1 MKELTTG
8 KEAQLIIGVDLGD
21 RLSEVCVMDAS
32 GEVRARTKLKTTA
45 AGFEKFFRPMVPA
58 RIALEVGTHSP
69 WVSRLLKSWG
79 HEVLVANARKVRLIY
94 QSTSKS
100 DRMDAEA
107 LARLAR
113 LDPKLLSPISHRS
126 GERQRHLALLR
137 ARDALVRARSLLVNH
152 VRGAVKAMGGRLPAC
167 STAAFGTKAELH
179 LPETMKMALEPL
191 LKVVETLTEQIEE
204 AERGIGQVARKHYP
218 EVVVVT
224 QPTGVGLLTGLR
236 FVLTLEEPRRFRRNR
251 SVGAYLGL
259 TPRRSQ
265 SGDQDRQMRITK
277 AGDSDLRRSLMQC
290 SHYILGPFGPDSDLR
305 RFGMKLA
312 ERGGKSAKKRALV
325 AVARRLAVL
334 MLSLWKTGE
343 VYEPL
348 RQTQLVAQVP
358 A

>member
-1 MKELTTG
+1 MKKHTTG
-8 KEAQLIIGVDLGD
+8 KEAKLVIGVDLGD
-21 RLSEVCVMDAS
+21 KHSEVCVIDES
-32 GEVRARTKLKTTA
+32 GEVRVRTQLKTTA
-45 AGFEKFFRPMVPA
+45 AAFEKFFAGMGPA
-58 RIALEVGTHSP
+58 RIAMEVGTHSP
-69 WVSRLLKSWG
+69 WVSRLLNSWG

-94 QSTSKS
+94 QSSSKS

-113 LDPKLLSPISHRS
+113 LDPKLLSPIQHRS
-126 GERQRHLALLR
+126 GERQSHLALLR
-137 ARDALVRARSLLVNH
+137 ARDALVRARAQLVNH
-152 VRGAVKAMGGRLPAC
+152 VRGSVKAMGGRLPAC
-167 STAAFGTKAELH
+167 STVAFATRASSH
-179 LPETMKMALEPL
+179 LPETMRLALVPL
-191 LKVVETLTEQIEE
+191 LKVIEKLTEQIDE
-204 AERGIGQVARKHYP
+204 AERGIGQVARQHYP

-236 FVLTLEEPRRFRRNR
+236 FVLTLEEPGRFRRNR
-251 SVGAYLGL
+251 TVGAYLGL

-265 SGDQDRQMRITK
+265 SGDQDRQMHITK
-277 AGDSDLRRSLMQC
+277 AGDSDLRRNLMQC
-290 SHYILGPFGPDSDLR
+290 SQYILGRFGPDSDLR

-348 RQTQLVAQVP
+348 RHAQVMARVP